1 MSEKDKEK
9 KNPWYAF
16 SLRMSLMRGEGDIIS
31 GKGIVC
37 RALEG
42 LTKFRSMREA
52 GDQSECLG

>member
-1 MSEKDKEK
+1 
-9 KNPWYAF
+9 
-16 SLRMSLMRGEGDIIS
+16 MRGEGDIIL

-52 GDQSECLG
+52 GGQSACLG